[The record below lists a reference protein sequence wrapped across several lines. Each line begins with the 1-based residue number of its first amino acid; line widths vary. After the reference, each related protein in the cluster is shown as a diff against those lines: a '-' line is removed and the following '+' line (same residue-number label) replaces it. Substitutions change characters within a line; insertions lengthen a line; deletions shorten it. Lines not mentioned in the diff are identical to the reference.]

1 MPGPRGHAKSI
12 KEGVATM
19 RVLMLESHVGL
30 GSGVVER
37 LTAAG
42 HSIVRCDS
50 PDRSLPCRGIAPDQG
65 CPLDESVDVAVLVQE
80 PGLHDVEHGAL
91 CAARQR
97 IPIVDVASTKF
108 EPASPLATVT
118 TTGGE
123 DVVTVC
129 EWAASDGRA
138 HVRAVTRRLIQ
149 LGVVTADELD
159 HERGTVG
166 VDVVRSG
173 DRLRLIVELDLAAAS
188 RQSEIVRA
196 AEQALREYDRQTRV
210 IDVTVRRQ
218 PPIG

>member
-1 MPGPRGHAKSI
+1 
-12 KEGVATM
+12 M
-19 RVLMLESHVGL
+19 RVLMLESHAGL
-30 GSGVVER
+30 GSTVVER

-97 IPIVDVASTKF
+97 IPIVDVASARF
-108 EPASPLATVT
+108 EPASPLAAVT
-118 TTGGE
+118 TTGDA

-138 HVRAVTRRLIQ
+138 HVHAVIRRLLQ

-159 HERGTVG
+159 HERGTIRVE
-166 VDVVRSG
+166 VVRSG
-173 DRLRLIVELDLAAAS
+173 ERLKLIVELDPTAAS
-188 RQSEIVRA
+188 RETEIVRA

-210 IDVTVRRQ
+210 IDVTVRPR
-218 PPIG
+218 PPFS